1 VLVVKLTKYYY
12 HHLKSIQ
19 MIEEKVIPESNLE
32 VIKKRIKF
40 LEAVDPNDVTLKLLK
55 LQISINV
62 SEEDKI

>member
-1 VLVVKLTKYYY
+1 
-12 HHLKSIQ
+12 

>member
-1 VLVVKLTKYYY
+1 MLVVKLTKYYY
-12 HHLKSIQ
+12 HLKSIQ

-40 LEAVDPNDVTLKLLK
+40 LEAVDPDDVTLKLLK

-62 SEEDKI
+62 SEEDEI